1 MQTIEQVSKRLS
13 SDPNWFNKCMLGV
26 VFSIIPIAHFIAF
39 GYLYRL
45 FAQGKANRDLS
56 LSDWSDWKGMF
67 IDGLKFFLIF
77 FLFGFIPV
85 ALMSGV
91 VSIFPWDSVF
101 AKIPMAPI
109 LFFAG
114 PLSSAALYLYLL
126 NEDFRN
132 CFNFQ
137 ALIGLLKAGI
147 HAYWVPTLAYIGIL
161 LMLPFTYFVGGVI
174 YFYLMGNVF
183 KNLELRADRA

>member
-1 MQTIEQVSKRLS
+1 
-13 SDPNWFNKCMLGV
+13 MLGV

-45 FAQGKANRDLS
+45 FAQGKAQRDIK

-67 IDGLKFFLIF
+67 IDGLKFFLVF
-77 FLFGFIPV
+77 FLFGLIPV
-85 ALMSGV
+85 ALMSAV
-91 VSIFPWDSVF
+91 VNIFPWDSVF
-101 AKIPMAPI
+101 AKIPMAPV
-109 LFFAG
+109 LFFSG
-114 PLSSAALYLYLL
+114 PLASAALYLYLL
-126 NEDFRN
+126 NEDFKN

-147 HAYWVPTLAYIGIL
+147 HAYWVPTLAYIGLL

-183 KNLELRADRA
+183 KNLELRADRG